1 MGKINLISGGLGEDF
16 AAYYMNSEQT
26 PSIVSLGSIVHQG
39 TVISAGGILVQAMP
53 GCSDKTLDMLDM
65 RAMLFSGIS
74 RDLFEDSLDDLADR
88 WFKDMDMVK
97 LSREPLSYRCD
108 CSRER
113 CERML
118 ISLGKKQLLQL
129 PNVDHQAELTCHFC
143 HKKHTF
149 TEEELKKLL
158 NSSLQ

>member
-1 MGKINLISGGLGEDF
+1 
-16 AAYYMNSEQT
+16 
-26 PSIVSLGSIVHQG
+26 
-39 TVISAGGILVQAMP
+39 
-53 GCSDKTLDMLDM
+53 
-65 RAMLFSGIS
+65 
-74 RDLFEDSLDDLADR
+74 
-88 WFKDMDMVK
+88 MVK

-129 PNVDHQAELTCHFC
+129 INEDHQAELTCHFC
-143 HKKHTF
+143 HEKHTF